1 MAHKINEEGILLLEQ
16 PFARVP
22 YENYRKIF
30 RTSQKQ
36 IEREMGPVQTGV
48 AKLAKDAEAGSLDS
62 AQAIESIDA
71 MIARVEGLK
80 RKLADLHSTSGKPT
94 QDVLR
99 DRLQH
104 LNALSSFQDTTDPD
118 FDRWADTRLDRWL
131 VDWALRTGR
140 VNTARDIAKRKDIE
154 SLVDIDLFTDI
165 RRIEGALQAHSC
177 TEALA
182 WCSENKVALRKIKS
196 QLEFELRLQEFI
208 ELCRQ
213 RNTAQAIA
221 YSRKHLIAWQDTHM
235 PQIQHALALLAYAP
249 GTQCGPYKRLYDPAR
264 WDTLVR
270 SFRNA
275 VFAHNTLS
283 PEPLLHL
290 ALYTGLASLKLR
302 ACYVK
307 HSKNPDCP
315 VCDGGGTDSSLTSSG
330 LSQLSGGLSQ
340 LSGGLS
346 KLAEEVPFSHH
357 TNSTIVCRIT
367 GKIMDEDNPPMAFPS
382 GQVYSRGALE
392 EMAMGDAMGEMDGV
406 SGGRVRSPETG
417 EEVEFGQLRKVFIS

>member
-22 YENYRKIF
+22 YENYRQVF
-30 RTSQKQ
+30 RTSQKH
-36 IEREMGPVQTGV
+36 IEREMGPVQSGV
-48 AKLAKDAEAGSLDS
+48 EKLAKDADAGALDP
-62 AQAIESIDA
+62 AQAMESIDA

-80 RKLADLHSTSGKPT
+80 RKLSELHSTSGKPT
-94 QDVLR
+94 QDMLR
-99 DRLQH
+99 ERLQH
-104 LNALSSFQDTTDPD
+104 LSALSTFQDTTDPD

-140 VNTARDIAKRKDIE
+140 VETARDIARRKDIE

-165 RRIEGALQAHSC
+165 RRIESALQAHSC
-177 TEALA
+177 AEALA
-182 WCSENKVALRKIKS
+182 WCSENKVTLRKIKS

-213 RNTAQAIA
+213 RSTAQAIA
-221 YSRKHLIAWQDTHM
+221 YSKKHLIAWHDTHM
-235 PQIQHALALLAYAP
+235 SQIQHALALLAYAP
-249 GTQCGPYKRLYDPAR
+249 GTTCGPYKRLYDPSR
-264 WDTLVR
+264 WDILVR
-270 SFRNA
+270 SFRSA
-275 VFAHNTLS
+275 VYALNTLS
-283 PEPLLHL
+283 PEPLLYL

-307 HSKNPDCP
+307 HSQNPDCP
-315 VCDGGGTDSSLTSSG
+315 ICDGADRADATPTPTAPSLASTR
-330 LSQLSGGLSQ
+330 
-340 LSGGLS
+340 GLS

-367 GKIMDEDNPPMAFPS
+367 GRIMDEDDPPMAFPS

-392 EMAMGDAMGEMDGV
+392 AMAAANDGI
-406 SGGRVRSPETG
+406 VRSPDTG
-417 EEVEFGQLRKVFIS
+417 EEIEFGQLRKVFIS

>member
-22 YENYRKIF
+22 FENYRKIF

-48 AKLAKDAEAGSLDS
+48 AKLVKDAEAGSLDS

-249 GTQCGPYKRLYDPAR
+249 ATQCGPYKRLYDPAR

-275 VFAHNTLS
+275 VFALNTLS

-315 VCDGGGTDSSLTSSG
+315 VCDGGGTDSSLTTSS
-330 LSQLSGGLSQ
+330 GLSQ

-392 EMAMGDAMGEMDGV
+392 EMAVGEMAGMHGV

>member
-62 AQAIESIDA
+62 AQAMESIDA

-80 RKLADLHSTSGKPT
+80 RKLADLHSTTGKPT

-154 SLVDIDLFTDI
+154 SLVDIDLFTEI

-249 GTQCGPYKRLYDPAR
+249 GTQCGPYKRLYDPSR

-275 VFAHNTLS
+275 VYALNTLS

-315 VCDGGGTDSSLTSSG
+315 VCDGGNSNDVPLAETR
-330 LSQLSGGLSQ
+330 
-340 LSGGLS
+340 GLS

-382 GQVYSRGALE
+382 GQVYSRSALE
-392 EMAMGDAMGEMDGV
+392 EMAVD
-406 SGGRVRSPETG
+406 GGRVRSPETG
-417 EEVEFGQLRKVFIS
+417 EEVEFGQLRKVYIS

>member
-80 RKLADLHSTSGKPT
+80 RKLADLHTTSGKPT

-104 LNALSSFQDTTDPD
+104 LNALSSFQDTTGPD
-118 FDRWADTRLDRWL
+118 FNRWADARLDRWL

-275 VFAHNTLS
+275 VFALNTLS

-315 VCDGGGTDSSLTSSG
+315 VCDGGGTDSSLPSS
-330 LSQLSGGLSQ
+330 GLSQ

-392 EMAMGDAMGEMDGV
+392 EMAMGGALGEMDGV
-406 SGGRVRSPETG
+406 SGGRVRSLETG